1 MWWVLRP
8 WPRPSSGWASALPLN
23 LPKRRGERKIVSS
36 GDWVWSVGAQSS
48 AAGDQPDTSGEHLIA
63 RVRECLAAGPCRFHV
78 LVPATPPSDH
88 AWTEAEARALAQAR
102 LDSSLARFH
111 KLGADV
117 QGAVGDKDPM
127 LAIEDILRT
136 ERFDEIILST
146 LPPGISKW
154 LKKDLPRRVADR
166 FGLPLTHL
174 IGTPEPVLTRD
185 EPDA

>member
-1 MWWVLRP
+1 MW
-8 WPRPSSGWASALPLN
+8 GASPICGRAPNCPPIAPVAHASHAAQDSFLHVVVFAG
-23 LPKRRGERKIVSS
+23 RG
-36 GDWVWSVGAQSS
+36 S
-48 AAGDQPDTSGEHLIA
+48 AMRSYLVVANQTLGGEHLIA